1 MARGVD
7 GVNHSRARLV
17 QLLLRAETLLKAL
30 RNPDSHKQQSAVFML
45 EVETKT
51 ARRWLTQYRRAHRQI
66 NKDENG

>member
-1 MARGVD
+1 
-7 GVNHSRARLV
+7 V